1 MRDVPLILVV
11 DDTPQNLDLMARRLR
26 SQGYEVATAGDGEE
40 ALARVL
46 ELEPDLILL
55 DIMMPRLDGIETV
68 RRLKAD
74 AAHRHIPVILVTAK
88 SDPRDVVEGLDAGG
102 DDYLTKPI
110 DHAAL
115 LARVRSMLRIKTLHD
130 TVQDQA
136 RELATWNQLLE
147 RRVAEQVEQIG
158 RMERLRRFLPP
169 QVADLVVAGR
179 GGTDPLE
186 SHRRDVTVV
195 FGDLRGFTSFA
206 ETAEPDAVIAVLRE
220 YHNAVGQLVLQFEGT
235 LERFVGDGVLVLF
248 NDPLPQ
254 QDHAERAVKMS
265 LRMRECIHGLV
276 EGWRKRGHD
285 LGFGVGVARGYA
297 TLGSVG
303 FEHRQEYSVIGTVPN
318 LACRLCGAA
327 KWGQILL
334 SQKVFASV
342 HGKIE
347 ATPVGDLTLKGF
359 HRPVPVFELVAWR
372 GPYDAP
378 IHAAAGERAEQG
390 DVR

>member
-1 MRDVPLILVV
+1 MRDVPLILAV
-11 DDTPQNLDLMARRLR
+11 DDTPQNLDLLARRLR
-26 SQGYEVATAGDGEE
+26 SQGYEVAMAGDGEE
-40 ALARVL
+40 ALARVA

-88 SDPRDVVEGLDAGG
+88 SDPRDVIEGLDAGG

-115 LARVRSMLRIKTLHD
+115 LARVRSMLRIKALHD

-136 RELATWNQLLE
+136 RELAAWNQLLE

-169 QVADLVVAGR
+169 QVANLVLAGQ
-179 GGTDPLE
+179 GGPDPLE

-195 FGDLRGFTSFA
+195 FGDLRGFTGFA
-206 ETAEPDAVIAVLRE
+206 ETAEPEEVIAVLRQ
-220 YHNAVGQLVLQFEGT
+220 YHNAVGQVVLQFEGT

-254 QDHAERAVKMS
+254 QDHAGRAVKMS
-265 LRMRECIHGLV
+265 LHMRECIHALA
-276 EGWRKRGHD
+276 EGWRKQGHD
-285 LGFGVGVARGYA
+285 LGFGIGIAGGYA

-303 FEHRQEYSVIGTVPN
+303 SEDRLEYSVIGTVPN
-318 LACRLCGAA
+318 LACRLCGEA
-327 KWGQILL
+327 KPGQILL
-334 SQKVFASV
+334 AGKVFASV
-342 HGKIE
+342 QDKVEVI
-347 ATPVGDLTLKGF
+347 PVGDLKLKGF
-359 HRPVPVFELVAWR
+359 HNPVPAVELVSWR
-372 GPYDAP
+372 GLYDEPTSARSG
-378 IHAAAGERAEQG
+378 GERTRQ
-390 DVR
+390 

>member
-1 MRDVPLILVV
+1 MRDVPLILAV

-26 SQGYEVATAGDGEE
+26 SQGYEVATAADGEE
-40 ALARVL
+40 ALTRVV

-68 RRLKAD
+68 RRLKVD
-74 AAHRHIPVILVTAK
+74 AAYRHIPVILVTAK
-88 SDPRDVVEGLDAGG
+88 SDPRDVIEGLDAGG

-115 LARVRSMLRIKTLHD
+115 LARVRSMLRIKALHD

-136 RELATWNQLLE
+136 RELAAWNRLLGQ
-147 RRVAEQVEQIG
+147 RVAEQVEQIG

-195 FGDLRGFTSFA
+195 FGDLRGFTGFA
-206 ETAEPDAVIAVLRE
+206 ETAEPEEVIAVLRE
-220 YHNAVGQLVLQFEGT
+220 YHNGIGELVLKFEGT

-254 QDHAERAVKMS
+254 QDHAERAVRLS
-265 LRMRECIHGLV
+265 LHMRERIHALA
-276 EGWRKRGHD
+276 EGWRRRGHE
-285 LGFGVGVARGYA
+285 LGFGIGVARGYA

-318 LACRLCGAA
+318 LACRLCGEA
-327 KWGQILL
+327 KPGQILL

-347 ATPVGDLTLKGF
+347 VVPVRELTLKGF
-359 HRPVPVFELVAWR
+359 HNPVPVFELVSWR
-372 GPYDAP
+372 GSCDEP
-378 IHAAAGERAEQG
+378 IHAATGERAERG
-390 DVR
+390 DTL

>member
-1 MRDVPLILVV
+1 MRDVPLILAV
-11 DDTPQNLDLMARRLR
+11 DDTPQNLDLMTRRLR
-26 SQGYEVATAGDGEE
+26 SQGYEVATAVDGEE
-40 ALARVL
+40 ALTRVA
-46 ELEPDLILL
+46 ELEPDLVLL

-88 SDPRDVVEGLDAGG
+88 SDPRDVVDGLDAGG

-115 LARVRSMLRIKTLHD
+115 LARVRSMLRIKALHD

-136 RELATWNQLLE
+136 RELAAWNQRLE
-147 RRVAEQVEQIG
+147 QRVTEQVEQIG

-195 FGDLRGFTSFA
+195 FGDLRGFTGFA
-206 ETAEPDAVIAVLRE
+206 ETAEPEEVITVLRE
-220 YHNAVGQLVLQFEGT
+220 YHTAIGQLVLQFEGT

-254 QDHAERAVKMS
+254 QDHAERAVR
-265 LRMRECIHGLV
+265 LALHMRERIRALA
-276 EGWRKRGHD
+276 EGWRKRGHN

-318 LACRLCGAA
+318 LASRLCGEA
-327 KWGQILL
+327 KPGQILL
-334 SQKVFASV
+334 SQKVLSSV
-342 HGKIE
+342 HGKIDVS
-347 ATPVGDLTLKGF
+347 PVGDLTLKGF
-359 HRPVPVFELVAWR
+359 RKPVPAFELVSWR
-372 GPYDAP
+372 GPCGEP
-378 IHAAAGERAEQG
+378 ISAATGQEAEQG
-390 DVR
+390 DVL

>member
-1 MRDVPLILVV
+1 MRDVPLILAV
-11 DDTPQNLDLMARRLR
+11 DDTPQNLDLIARRLR
-26 SQGYEVATAGDGEE
+26 SQGYDVATAGDGEE
-40 ALARVL
+40 ALTRVA

-88 SDPRDVVEGLDAGG
+88 TDPRDVVEGLDAGG

-115 LARVRSMLRIKTLHD
+115 LARVRSMLRIKALHD

-136 RELATWNQLLE
+136 RELAAWNQLLE

-169 QVADLVVAGR
+169 QVADLVVAGQ
-179 GGTDPLE
+179 GGPDPLE

-195 FGDLRGFTSFA
+195 FGDLRGFTGFA
-206 ETAEPDAVIAVLRE
+206 ETAEPEEVIAVLRE

-254 QDHAERAVKMS
+254 QDHAERAVRLS
-265 LRMRECIHGLV
+265 LQMRERIRALA
-276 EGWRKRGHD
+276 EGWRKRGHN
-285 LGFGVGVARGYA
+285 LGFGVGVARGDA

-318 LACRLCGAA
+318 LASRLCGEA
-327 KWGQILL
+327 KPGQILL
-334 SQKVFASV
+334 SQKVLSSV
-342 HGKIE
+342 HGKIDVS
-347 ATPVGDLTLKGF
+347 PVGDLTLKGF
-359 HRPVPVFELVAWR
+359 HKPVPAFELISWR
-372 GPYDAP
+372 GPCAEP
-378 IHAAAGERAEQG
+378 ISAAMDERAEQG
-390 DVR
+390 DVL

>member
-1 MRDVPLILVV
+1 MRDVPLILAV
-11 DDTPQNLDLMARRLR
+11 DDTPQNLDLIARRLR
-26 SQGYEVATAGDGEE
+26 SQGYEVATAADGEE
-40 ALARVL
+40 ALIRVA

-74 AAHRHIPVILVTAK
+74 PIHRHIPVILVTAK

-115 LARVRSMLRIKTLHD
+115 LARVRSMLRIKALHD

-136 RELATWNQLLE
+136 RELAEWNRLLQ

-169 QVADLVVAGR
+169 QVADLVIAGQ
-179 GGTDPLE
+179 GGADPLE

-195 FGDLRGFTSFA
+195 FGDLRGFPSFA
-206 ETAEPDAVIAVLRE
+206 ETAEPEEVIAVLRE

-254 QDHAERAVKMS
+254 QDHAERAVRLS
-265 LRMRECIHGLV
+265 LRMRECIHGLI
-276 EGWRKRGHD
+276 EGWRERGHD

-303 FEHRQEYSVIGTVPN
+303 FEHRMEYSVIGTVPN
-318 LACRLCGAA
+318 LACRLCGEA
-327 KWGQILL
+327 KPGQILL
-334 SQKVFASV
+334 SQKVFDSV

-347 ATPVGDLTLKGF
+347 VRPMRDLTLKGF
-359 HRPVPVFELVAWR
+359 HRSVPTFELVSWR
-372 GPYDAP
+372 ESCDEPTRGSS
-378 IHAAAGERAEQG
+378 
-390 DVR
+390 